1 MSQHVTGSSLHA
13 ESIVNK
19 HPVGL
24 VMCYRVAVEQTIP
37 GWWCLHCHFPT
48 SVRRPGHQ

>member
-19 HPVGL
+19 HPLGL
-24 VMCYRVAVEQTIP
+24 VMWFMSGSGTNYSWVMVP
-37 GWWCLHCHFPT
+37 
-48 SVRRPGHQ
+48 

>member
-24 VMCYRVAVEQTIP
+24 VM
-37 GWWCLHCHFPT
+37 
-48 SVRRPGHQ
+48 